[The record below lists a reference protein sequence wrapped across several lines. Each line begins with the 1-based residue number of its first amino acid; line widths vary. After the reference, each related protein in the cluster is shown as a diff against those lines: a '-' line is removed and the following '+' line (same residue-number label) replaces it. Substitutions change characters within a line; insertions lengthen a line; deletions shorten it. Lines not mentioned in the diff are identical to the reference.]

1 MGILDFFGAIG
12 DIISSIVDTV
22 KNGFVNIKD
31 AISNFFSIIGV
42 LFNYIPSPFK
52 EIFLMFL
59 GIVTI
64 IIAIRIVRSLMPIW

>member
-12 DIISSIVDTV
+12 NIIASIVSSV
-22 KNGFVNIKD
+22 KNGFSALNNALSK
-31 AISNFFSIIGV
+31 FFSIIST

-64 IIAIRIVRSLMPIW
+64 IVAIRIVRSLMPI